1 MIPGSRLTG
10 ALIVL
15 IFLLM
20 FSQAIVQGQA
30 QGDYTVSIGNAS
42 LTVTVRTVFLDNF
55 TLNPNPS
62 YVLALTGQNASQAQ
76 TAISSALASLVPGV
90 RVAGLEITSSSAGNT
105 TTTTVRFTVQG
116 AATASQDAV
125 RVNMAWKSFKV
136 MDDIRVGNITL
147 NLVGQYLATSPVLN
161 NNSTSLIKWTYLVD
175 GQPILTSRSV
185 QEASAFRLLDFSRLS
200 APLQSWPSSF
210 TLQGPSTTL
219 SNNVKHNITAKQ
231 TTQEPTGPITAV
243 FFAGYSHTV
252 LISAPAVATVLGD
265 TIIFSS
271 GDSGAKTMA
280 ALTILFPTISLAA
293 FLVERRLGVATKR
306 WGKKRLGR
314 TRRS

>member
-10 ALIVL
+10 VLIVL

-20 FSQAIVQGQA
+20 FSRAIVQGQA

-90 RVAGLEITSSSAGNT
+90 GVAGLEITSSYAGNA

-116 AATASQDAV
+116 AATARQDAV

-136 MDDIRVGNITL
+136 MDDIRVGTITL

-161 NNSTSLIKWTYLVD
+161 NNSTSLIKWIYFVD

-185 QEASAFRLLDFSRLS
+185 QEASAFRLLDFSGLS

-231 TTQEPTGPITAV
+231 TTQEPTGPISAV

-252 LISAPAVATVLGD
+252 LISAPAFATVLGD

-271 GDSGAKTMA
+271 SDSGAKTMA